1 MATALRGN
9 IHWHDF
15 GPVTGAELS
24 GNRPALIISNNS
36 LNKSLTTAITVPTSK
51 TEPQERFRR
60 QHIWLNESESYASAR
75 QLKSVLQENL
85 GECIGQASRQEL
97 EDVITSIIGRICR
110 GQTPGRLETPQGL
123 RPIQRGTV
131 LQRPAQAEPEEAT
144 DALLVLDYNAG
155 NHMAVVVDLEY
166 RARIAASPVAVPISI
181 NGEAGPASALV
192 HRIRSL
198 DMSQRE
204 FTPTAMADTEDTQE
218 AIGRLI
224 QMIEG

>member
-15 GPVTGAELS
+15 GPITGAELS
-24 GNRPALIISNNS
+24 GNRPALIISNNF
-36 LNKSLTTAITVPTSK
+36 LNKSLTTAITAPTSK

-85 GECIGQASRQEL
+85 GEYLGRASSQEM
-97 EDVITSIIGRICR
+97 EDVIASITGRICR
-110 GQTPGRLETPQGL
+110 GQTPGLLETPQGL

-131 LQRPAQAEPEEAT
+131 LQHLAQAQRQEA
-144 DALLVLDYNAG
+144 ANGLLVLDYNAG

-166 RARIAASPVAVPISI
+166 RARNADSPVAVPVRI
-181 NGEAGPASALV
+181 NGEALPASALV
-192 HRIRSL
+192 HRISSL
-198 DMSQRE
+198 DLSQRE
-204 FTPTAMADTEDTQE
+204 FTPIATADSEDTEQ